1 MLGKDEW
8 GKISVFVHAQGMKTV
23 QAGGWWVR
31 KWQNLVHVVVE
42 CPLTA
47 LPFLFYKGLSSLGVP
62 GVPWHTQILADQLT
76 LFQPGQTP
84 NYIITT
90 GTPGFSDLPTA
101 LFIESLPNSLKKF
114 EFLRQLSKALR
125 ELDHVLL

>member
-42 CPLTA
+42 CA
-47 LPFLFYKGLSSLGVP
+47 
-62 GVPWHTQILADQLT
+62 LT
-76 LFQPGQTP
+76 LLITKSAFFLIFSVTADSFKQSLFV
-84 NYIITT
+84 NIILET
-90 GTPGFSDLPTA
+90 
-101 LFIESLPNSLKKF
+101 KY
-114 EFLRQLSKALR
+114 
-125 ELDHVLL
+125 LLI